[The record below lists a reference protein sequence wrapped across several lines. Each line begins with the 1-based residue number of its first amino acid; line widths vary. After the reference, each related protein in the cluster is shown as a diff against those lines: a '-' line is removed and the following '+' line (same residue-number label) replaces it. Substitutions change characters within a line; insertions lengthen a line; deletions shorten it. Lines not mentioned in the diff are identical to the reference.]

1 MLIGVLEFTVS
12 FLTGHN
18 FQRIFVGLYI
28 ELLLIWNVQKWKYFE
43 SSKNL
48 RTRLEVRLSR
58 ANKESRLTV
67 ESRILELIIREIRI
81 DQNLQRSINNEF
93 KFE

>member
-1 MLIGVLEFTVS
+1 MIRAYTYEYIFLLMLIGVLEFTVS

-18 FQRIFVGLYI
+18 FQRVFVGLYI

-58 ANKESRLTV
+58 ANY
-67 ESRILELIIREIRI
+67 
-81 DQNLQRSINNEF
+81 NE
-93 KFE
+93 

>member
-1 MLIGVLEFTVS
+1 M
-12 FLTGHN
+12 
-18 FQRIFVGLYI
+18 
-28 ELLLIWNVQKWKYFE
+28 
-43 SSKNL
+43 
-48 RTRLEVRLSR
+48 
-58 ANKESRLTV
+58 